1 MTVFEIYLMEL
12 STEIFKQLRMELF
25 LSLLNT
31 AGNHSNYTG
40 RGKKDCNLYLQSD
53 CH

>member
-1 MTVFEIYLMEL
+1 MTVFEIHLMEL

-25 LSLLNT
+25 LSLLKT

-40 RGKKDCNLYLQSD
+40 SVKKTAIYPLQSD